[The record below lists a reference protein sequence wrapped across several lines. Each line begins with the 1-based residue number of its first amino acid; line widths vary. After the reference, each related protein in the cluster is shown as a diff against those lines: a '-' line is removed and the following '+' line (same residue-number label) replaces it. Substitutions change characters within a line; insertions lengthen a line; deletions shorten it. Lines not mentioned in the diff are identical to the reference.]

1 MGYIKIC
8 KKCNG
13 SYQTFN
19 KHSTKCE
26 MCRNKGKDLK
36 KVNED
41 KLLKIFNKKVK

>member
-8 KKCNG
+8 KKCEG

-26 MCRNKGKDLK
+26 MCRAKGKNYT
-36 KVNED
+36 KVNEN
-41 KLLKIFNKKVK
+41 KLLKIFEKKVK